1 VHPVRWTLIGAS
13 VAIAMMVTLSGAW
26 RLALIVSLI
35 AAVVALSSV
44 VLTGWVGQIS
54 LAQLA
59 IAGIAGFTTARLSA
73 DAHIA
78 FPFSAVLAIA
88 IAVGGGLLAGYP
100 AVRVRGASLA
110 VATLGA
116 ATAIQALAFSSSAL
130 TGGVG
135 GIETVTPRVFGF
147 DLGISA
153 TGAAYPRW
161 EFGVFV
167 IVVVALCTLAV
178 ANLRRSTTGL
188 RWLAVRSNERAAA
201 AAGVDV
207 AAMKL
212 LAFGVASALAGVG
225 GVLTAYELTRLSPDV
240 FLVFGALAT
249 LALLYLGGVGRI
261 SGALIAGALASGG
274 LLTQALGGNGSVG
287 SEYQVALSGVVLV
300 IVTIVQPDGISGAF
314 AALRARLAGRTG
326 TDLSP
331 PTPAPN
337 ADVEVAM

>member
-1 VHPVRWTLIGAS
+1 
-13 VAIAMMVTLSGAW
+13 
-26 RLALIVSLI
+26 
-35 AAVVALSSV
+35 V

-59 IAGIAGFTTARLSA
+59 IAGIAGFATARLSA
-73 DAHIA
+73 DFHVA
-78 FPFSAVLAIA
+78 FPFSAILAIA
-88 IAVGGGLLAGYP
+88 IAVAAGLLAGYP
-100 AVRVRGASLA
+100 AVRVRGATLA

-135 GIETVTPRVFGF
+135 GIETVSPRIFGL
-147 DLGISA
+147 DLGINA
-153 TGAAYPRW
+153 KGAAYPRW

-167 IVVVALCTLAV
+167 IVVVALCVLAV

-207 AAMKL
+207 TSMKL
-212 LAFGVASALAGVG
+212 LAFAVASALAGVG
-225 GVLTAYELTRLSPDV
+225 GVLTAYQLTRLSPDV

-261 SGALIAGALASGG
+261 AGALIAGALASGG
-274 LLTQALGGNGSVG
+274 LLTQMLGGNGSTG
-287 SEYQVALSGVVLV
+287 SEYQLALSGIVLV
-300 IVTIVQPDGISGAF
+300 IVTIVQPDGVAGAI
-314 AALRARLAGRTG
+314 AALRDRITHRRMPVE
-326 TDLSP
+326 SP
-331 PTPAPN
+331 PTEAPGST
-337 ADVEVAM
+337 VEVPL